1 MAQPPL
7 NEPESSTAAV
17 TIAPATHADVEPM
30 VGVLS
35 RGMRDNPLHIAAF
48 GTDGNDRERRLHQL
62 FSLRAASE
70 QFLANTMI
78 ARRADGTIVGIYNAM
93 PPGSCKPA
101 VGEQLKMIPGLIK
114 LGLGNA
120 RRVIGWF
127 ATWGKQDLPTPHWHF
142 GPFAVDATLQ
152 RQGIGSVM
160 LRHFCA
166 RMDEL
171 GDDAYLETDKPE
183 NLALYEK
190 FGFATIGEMQVLGVT
205 NWRMVR
211 TPGAGA

>member
-1 MAQPPL
+1 MAQTPS
-7 NEPESSTAAV
+7 NESVSSIATIEITPAAQ
-17 TIAPATHADVEPM
+17 ADVEALL
-30 VGVLS
+30 GVLA

-48 GTDGNDRERRLHQL
+48 GTDAEKRGQRLHQL
-62 FSLRAASE
+62 FSLRAGSH
-70 QFLANTMI
+70 QFLDNTVI
-78 ARRADGTIVGIYNAM
+78 ARQADGTIVGIYSAM

-101 VGEQLKMIPGLIK
+101 AGEQLKMIPGLLK

-142 GPFAVDATLQ
+142 GPFAVDANLQ

-160 LRHFCA
+160 LGHFCA

-211 TPGAGA
+211 TPGEGA